1 MLGVLGLAL
10 PLVGG
15 CAPAPLRPAAALRPA
30 GSVPRTVP
38 APAGCTLT
46 LTDETGAQDALD
58 KATPGQRLCLTGTY
72 LHGARL
78 ELKRSGTREQPIQ
91 LESDGATPAGLSI
104 TADHVVVE
112 GFNVL
117 DGDGITAA
125 GTDIILRNNDV
136 RGAADDGIRCAP
148 CVNSQVGGSTVVD
161 ADGSGIVVTGQN
173 VTVQNNEVRSSRRR
187 TGTDADGLRFA
198 GTAMKILDN
207 TVRSISRHGYPP
219 GPEPTA
225 DCIQTNDAFS
235 TATTTDAYATRHRDD
250 DSDDDD
256 DDDGG
261 GGSRGRTAAG
271 PAAQPTS
278 GAVVQGNSCVD
289 VDGHC
294 FSAAGTPGSGGGSAT
309 AQPVVRF
316 MDNYCQT
323 GAQQAVALDGYPD
336 VAITGNTFSAAYTAA
351 AVLARGSTGVTVA
364 DNILVGP
371 FPLDQV
377 DDASRAGLKES
388 GNRTG

>member
-1 MLGVLGLAL
+1 M
-10 PLVGG
+10 
-15 CAPAPLRPAAALRPA
+15 
-30 GSVPRTVP
+30 PRTVP

-46 LTDETGAQDALD
+46 LTDEDGAQDALD
-58 KATPGQRLCLTGTY
+58 KATPGQRLCLTGAY
-72 LHGARL
+72 LRGARL

-91 LESDGATPAGLSI
+91 LESDGADLAALDL

-117 DGDGITAA
+117 GGDGITAA
-125 GTDIILRNNDV
+125 GSDVILRNNDV
-136 RGAADDGIRCAP
+136 RGAADDGIRCSP
-148 CVNSQVGGSTVVD
+148 CLNSQVGGSTVVD

-173 VTVQNNEVRSSRRR
+173 VIVQNNEIRGSRRR

-207 TVRSISRHGYPP
+207 TVRSISRRGYPP

-235 TATTTDAYATRHRDD
+235 TATTAYAKKPRGDGSDSD
-250 DSDDDD
+250 DSDD
-256 DDDGG
+256 G
-261 GGSRGRTAAG
+261 GGSRGETAAG
-271 PAAQPTS
+271 ATARPTS

-294 FSAAGTPGSGGGSAT
+294 FSAAGTPGTGGGSAT

-323 GAQQAVALDGYPD
+323 GAQQAVALDGYPG